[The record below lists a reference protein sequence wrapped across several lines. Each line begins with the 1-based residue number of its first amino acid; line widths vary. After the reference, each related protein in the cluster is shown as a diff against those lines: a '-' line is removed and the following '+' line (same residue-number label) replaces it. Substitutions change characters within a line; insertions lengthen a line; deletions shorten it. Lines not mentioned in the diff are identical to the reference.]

1 MNPPS
6 EYMKQ
11 RYNEARQNLTKAVQF
26 AYDNVTKPK
35 DKQTLERMLAYLK
48 MEPGEASPEEI
59 KFFNQQLDAFKKR
72 GIIQDSVL
80 IELRRRENMNQAM
93 ESAASASA
101 RVVSLRPTV
110 AGTQLTE
117 QLHVA
122 GDALQEPDEKDKL

>member
-1 MNPPS
+1 MNPTS

-48 MEPGEASPEEI
+48 MKPGEASPEEI
-59 KFFNQQLDAFKKR
+59 KLFQQQMDAFKKR

-80 IELRRRENMNQAM
+80 LELRRRENERQAA
-93 ESAASASA
+93 EDPVSTNT
-101 RVVSLRPTV
+101 RVLPLHRPRR
-110 AGTQLTE
+110 
-117 QLHVA
+117 
-122 GDALQEPDEKDKL
+122 PSP

>member
-6 EYMKQ
+6 EYTKM
-11 RYNEARQNLTKAVQF
+11 RANEARQNLTKAVQF

-101 RVVSLRPTV
+101 RVVSLRPTF
-110 AGTQLTE
+110 AGTPLTE
-117 QLHVA
+117 
-122 GDALQEPDEKDKL
+122 

>member
-35 DKQTLERMLAYLK
+35 DKQTLDRMLTYLK
-48 MEPGEASPEEI
+48 MEPGEASPDEI
-59 KFFNQQLDAFKKR
+59 KFFQQQMNAFKKR

-80 IELRRRENMNQAM
+80 IELRRRENVRQA
-93 ESAASASA
+93 EEDPVSTNT
-101 RVVSLRPTV
+101 RVLP
-110 AGTQLTE
+110 
-117 QLHVA
+117 LH
-122 GDALQEPDEKDKL
+122 PPRRSSP